1 MQKSDILGLNLPDL
15 DDKYNI
21 EDFNENFR
29 TLDAEGKKTDANTTN
44 IELLQQTIQN
54 QQKVIK
60 ELQQTIKNITDCLGD
75 VTQLANMLYTRNVS
89 TILTDESG
97 DSVLTHDGEKIEV
110 YFTLKAE

>member
-29 TLDAEGKKTDANTTN
+29 TLDAEGKKTKANTTN
-44 IELLQQTIQN
+44 IELLQQTIES
-54 QQKVIK
+54 QQKIIK
-60 ELQQTIKNITDCLGD
+60 ELQQTIKNMTGDLGD
-75 VTQLANMLYTRNVS
+75 ISRLANMLYTRNVS
-89 TILTDESG
+89 TSLTDESD
-97 DSVLTHDGEKIEV
+97 DSILTRAGEAIEI